1 MEKVK
6 EKVKEKINFVLSSM
20 REDFSLQGLDIETNN
35 KTSLLRVFVNRP
47 GGITIDDCAQISKKI
62 SVHLDIFDFIPEPYR
77 LEVSSP
83 GTENKEER

>member
-6 EKVKEKINFVLSSM
+6 EKLKEKINFVLSSM
-20 REDFSLQGLDIETNN
+20 REDFSLQGLDIEINN
-35 KTSLLRVFVNRP
+35 KTNLLRVFVNRP
-47 GGITIDDCAQISKKI
+47 GEITIDDCAQISKKI

>member
-1 MEKVK
+1 MEKV
-6 EKVKEKINFVLSSM
+6 KVKEKINFVLSSM
-20 REDFSLQGLDIETNN
+20 REDFSLQGLDIEINN
-35 KTSLLRVFVNRP
+35 KTNLLRVFVNRP
-47 GGITIDDCAQISKKI
+47 GEITIDDCAQISKKI